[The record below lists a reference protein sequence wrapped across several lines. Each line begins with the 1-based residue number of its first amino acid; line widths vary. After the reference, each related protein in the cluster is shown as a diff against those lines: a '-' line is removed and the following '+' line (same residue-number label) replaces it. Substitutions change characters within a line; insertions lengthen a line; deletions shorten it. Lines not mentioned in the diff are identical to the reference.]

1 MISAHTRSTLAG
13 VSCRTRGSRG
23 GARATLGEAGERKAG
38 AARWPSGVCWGRS
51 SEFAVFAQQGDQ
63 VGESLSGGGVGVELE
78 FELGQSA
85 AILASSS
92 ASRAFSLL
100 SCAISF
106 SMSGLRRQLS
116 VDKNERHRGS
126 DAPDAPL
133 LRERE
138 GAGGEGDV
146 VIGGEQSDQGDH
158 NSADG
163 LDPAL
168 AIKNADGWGE
178 WALWGGR

>member
-1 MISAHTRSTLAG
+1 M
-13 VSCRTRGSRG
+13 
-23 GARATLGEAGERKAG
+23 
-38 AARWPSGVCWGRS
+38 
-51 SEFAVFAQQGDQ
+51 
-63 VGESLSGGGVGVELE
+63 ELE

-126 DAPDAPL
+126 DEPDAPL

-146 VIGGEQSDQGDH
+146 VIGG
-158 NSADG
+158 
-163 LDPAL
+163 
-168 AIKNADGWGE
+168 K
-178 WALWGGR
+178 